1 MYCNGPVDWH
11 AGFLKI
17 VPDSTHEAESAI
29 GSRATKAVL
38 FIRELLKYNNRKL
51 YGPTA
56 ALGDNEA
63 LYKTVHHEGHSARVR
78 HYERATLL
86 FKRAVLLLLIKPY
99 KISDVDM
106 VADIL
111 TKAVEK
117 AKFAKMRDFMMNVHS
132 SLRTQL
138 EAGLCTAIGS
148 SSRMMGRLLE
158 RL

>member
-17 VPDSTHEAESAI
+17 VPDSAHEAESAI
-29 GSRATKAVL
+29 ASRAAKATL
-38 FIRELLKYNNRKL
+38 FIRELLKGNARKV

-56 ALGDNEA
+56 MLGDNEA
-63 LYKTVHHEGHSARVR
+63 LYKAVHHEGHSARVR

-86 FKRAVLLLLIKPY
+86 FKRAVLLLLLKPY
-99 KISDVDM
+99 RVGDANM

-111 TKAVEK
+111 TKAAEK
-117 AKFAKMRDFMMNVHS
+117 AKFVKMRNFMMNVHS
-132 SLRTQL
+132 TLRVEL
-138 EAGLCTAIGS
+138 EAGLVATAGAASKLI
-148 SSRMMGRLLE
+148 GRLLE

>member
-1 MYCNGPVDWH
+1 M
-11 AGFLKI
+11 
-17 VPDSTHEAESAI
+17 PDSSHEADSAI
-29 GSRATKAVL
+29 GSKATKAVL
-38 FIRELLKYNNRKL
+38 FTRELLKYNTRKV

-63 LYKTVHHEGHSARVR
+63 LFKTVHHESHSARVR

-86 FKRAVLLLLIKPY
+86 FKRAVLLLLIKQY

-132 SLRTQL
+132 TLRTQL
-138 EAGLCTAIGS
+138 EPGLCTEIGS
-148 SSRMMGRLLE
+148 SSRMMNRLLE

>member
-1 MYCNGPVDWH
+1 M
-11 AGFLKI
+11 
-17 VPDSTHEAESAI
+17 
-29 GSRATKAVL
+29 
-38 FIRELLKYNNRKL
+38 

-63 LYKTVHHEGHSARVR
+63 LFKTVHHESHSARVR

-111 TKAVEK
+111 AKAVEK
-117 AKFAKMRDFMMNVHS
+117 AKFTKMRDFMMNVHS
-132 SLRTQL
+132 TLAFIRYSFTR
-138 EAGLCTAIGS
+138 APKHF
-148 SSRMMGRLLE
+148 SRIRFVKHPLYTKNIRIFSPKTLYIRKIFE
-158 RL
+158 